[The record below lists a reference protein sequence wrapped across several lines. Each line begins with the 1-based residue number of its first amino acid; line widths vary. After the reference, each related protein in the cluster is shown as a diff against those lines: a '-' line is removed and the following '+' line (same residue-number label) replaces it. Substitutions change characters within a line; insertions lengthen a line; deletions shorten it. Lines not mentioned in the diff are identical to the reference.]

1 MGIAALGIA
10 LAYLLA
16 VAAGAVGALLVLVR
30 LFGEAPGGGART
42 GHEPVGGLRGTD
54 RFGAGSTHSASVG
67 RGRSE
72 DEAA

>member
-1 MGIAALGIA
+1 MGLALI
-10 LAYLLA
+10 YLLA

-30 LFGEAPGGGART
+30 LFGEAPGEGART

-54 RFGAGSTHSASVG
+54 RFGAGGTHSASVG
-67 RGRSE
+67 SERAE